1 VYDIRPSVPDIL
13 VGDAHR
19 LRQVLVNLV
28 ANAIKFTDRGEVV
41 VTLEAAPERGP
52 NVVHMLVRDTGM
64 GIPRDK
70 QDAVFEAFSQAD
82 SSHSRRYGGTGLGLA
97 ISSRLVRLMGGEIW
111 VRSEPGR
118 GSEFHV
124 VVHLP
129 AGPPHSLDVPEF
141 LRGVAALIVDDNLTQ
156 RKILSGMLGQW
167 GMKPD
172 AAESALRGLSAM
184 EAAAGANAAYRLVLI
199 DGNMPGMDGF
209 ELAECIQRN
218 PKLAGATVLMLST
231 GLRPGDIT
239 RCRELG
245 VSAYVIKPIRKGELL
260 KVIVRVLQDK
270 DAFTAPAQEQLLAE
284 AERRTGL
291 RILAAEDNRVN
302 QRLLVR
308 LLEKEGHAVTI
319 VEDGEAAVAI
329 SAKQA
334 LDLILMD
341 VQMPNL
347 DGLEAARCIR
357 SRELATG
364 KHMPIIALTAHAMKG
379 DRERCLEAGMDAY
392 VAKPVQKQE
401 LLHIMYQYIAP
412 ALGDPAA
419 SPGIRPASASA
430 VFDLA
435 TP

>member
-1 VYDIRPSVPDIL
+1 
-13 VGDAHR
+13 
-19 LRQVLVNLV
+19 
-28 ANAIKFTDRGEVV
+28 
-41 VTLEAAPERGP
+41 
-52 NVVHMLVRDTGM
+52 M
-64 GIPRDK
+64 
-70 QDAVFEAFSQAD
+70 
-82 SSHSRRYGGTGLGLA
+82 
-97 ISSRLVRLMGGEIW
+97 
-111 VRSEPGR
+111 
-118 GSEFHV
+118 
-124 VVHLP
+124 
-129 AGPPHSLDVPEF
+129 
-141 LRGVAALIVDDNLTQ
+141 
-156 RKILSGMLGQW
+156 
-167 GMKPD
+167 
-172 AAESALRGLSAM
+172 
-184 EAAAGANAAYRLVLI
+184 
-199 DGNMPGMDGF
+199 
-209 ELAECIQRN
+209 
-218 PKLAGATVLMLST
+218 
-231 GLRPGDIT
+231 
-239 RCRELG
+239 
-245 VSAYVIKPIRKGELL
+245 IKPIRKGELL

-270 DAFTAPAQEQLLAE
+270 DAFTAPAQEQLLSE

-308 LLEKEGHAVTI
+308 LLEKEGHSVTI

-334 LDLILMD
+334 FDLILMD